1 MSAAAS
7 GSPSANATPVLPEI
21 PPPRFVGGFPAS
33 AGGAAGRGLDA
44 LALIIGALVET
55 EKLPSPYR
63 PVRWEDVTDSPR
75 SARTTVIDGKPS
87 HHPRRMKRH
96 FPDRK

>member
-7 GSPSANATPVLPEI
+7 GSPSAKATPVLPEI
-21 PPPRFVGGFPAS
+21 PPPRFLRCFPGSSGSA
-33 AGGAAGRGLDA
+33 AGGGLDA
-44 LALIIGALVET
+44 LALMFGALVET

-75 SARTTVIDGKPS
+75 SARTAANDGKPS
-87 HHPRRMKRH
+87 RQRRRMKRQ